1 MIDLGK
7 LATPFL
13 HRFDPE
19 TAHELAIN
27 SMALGLGGSAP
38 KDVPALA
45 TRAFGL
51 RFPNPI
57 GLAAG
62 FDKNARAIRPLA
74 KLGFGHVEAGTV
86 TPRPQPGNP
95 QPRLFRLPEDG
106 AIINRMGFNGCGID
120 RFCRNLAR
128 LHRPMPN
135 GRTRGATVPLGANIG
150 INKIG
155 ADPLRDYPELVSR
168 VSPYVDYVTM
178 NLSSPNTPGLRDL
191 QSAQMLT
198 DLLAAINTRNPDRL
212 PLLVKLAPDMDDS
225 SYEPILEAA
234 IAGGAQGL
242 ILTNTTIA
250 RPAGLHSAFA
260 SETGGLSGRPLA
272 LRSREVLKVVSGLN
286 KGRIAL
292 ISCGGIETGDDILD
306 RIRMGADMVQIYSSF
321 VLQGPGILARL
332 KKELL
337 EAMRRNGFETIA
349 DAHGTLRP
357 A

>member
-1 MIDLGK
+1 
-7 LATPFL
+7 
-13 HRFDPE
+13 
-19 TAHELAIN
+19 
-27 SMALGLGGSAP
+27 
-38 KDVPALA
+38 
-45 TRAFGL
+45 
-51 RFPNPI
+51 
-57 GLAAG
+57 
-62 FDKNARAIRPLA
+62 
-74 KLGFGHVEAGTV
+74 
-86 TPRPQPGNP
+86 
-95 QPRLFRLPEDG
+95 
-106 AIINRMGFNGCGID
+106 
-120 RFCRNLAR
+120 
-128 LHRPMPN
+128 
-135 GRTRGATVPLGANIG
+135 
-150 INKIG
+150 
-155 ADPLRDYPELVSR
+155 
-168 VSPYVDYVTM
+168 
-178 NLSSPNTPGLRDL
+178 
-191 QSAQMLT
+191 
-198 DLLAAINTRNPDRL
+198 
-212 PLLVKLAPDMDDS
+212 MDDS

-250 RPAGLHSAFA
+250 RPTGLHSAFA